1 MFQSWD
7 TWRTAIGSVGAAL
20 PNLTTKY
27 ISLEGHELPKGETGE
42 LCIKGPTV
50 FKGYL
55 NKPDATAKTM
65 TPDGFFAT
73 GDIGYEDAEG
83 NLYITDRIKELIK
96 YKGFQVAPAELEGL
110 LVAHPQVKDA
120 AVIGVYHVATAT
132 EIPKAYVVTVENA
145 QQDRALAQT
154 IVHWLDARVAPHKRL
169 RGGIEFTEEI
179 PRSAAG
185 KILRRLLRH
194 RAKEPARSLL

>member
-1 MFQSWD
+1 M
-7 TWRTAIGSVGAAL
+7 
-20 PNLTTKY
+20 KY
-27 ISLEGHELPKGETGE
+27 ISLEGHELPKGDTGE

-65 TPDGFFAT
+65 TSDGFFAT

-120 AVIGVYHVATAT
+120 AVIGVYHEAMAT

-154 IVHWLDARVAPHKRL
+154 LVHWLDARVAPHKRL